1 MNELSLDCPQ
11 TDWAVPEEQL
21 ALGILTLMFAI
32 ILAAVTGALAGAFV
46 CGRVMR
52 AMLPNLVRMHV
63 EHLLSQPEPEQAPAE
78 RGVVVQFPS
87 PTRH

>member
-1 MNELSLDCPQ
+1 MIS
-11 TDWAVPEEQL
+11 
-21 ALGILTLMFAI
+21 ILTLIFAV

-46 CGRVMR
+46 CSRVIR

-63 EHLLSQPEPEQAPAE
+63 EHLLSQPEPEQPPAST
-78 RGVVVQFPS
+78 GVVVPFPA

>member
-1 MNELSLDCPQ
+1 MIS
-11 TDWAVPEEQL
+11 
-21 ALGILTLMFAI
+21 ILTLIFAI

-52 AMLPNLVRMHV
+52 TMIPNLVRMHF
-63 EHLLSQPEPEQAPAE
+63 EHLLPQPEPEQPPAS
-78 RGVVVQFPS
+78 GVVVPFPA